1 MGVDEAFMQL
11 MGAPKEQGLSEA
23 EAKILRELLNSDR
36 EPLFIS
42 ELHQSEICPFIV
54 LKSFSELYGLEHY
67 KRFITAFLKSKVPLQ
82 RKRVH
87 EVLRALRRE
96 SDDEKK
102 SLWDRMRGK

>member
-11 MGAPKEQGLSEA
+11 MGSPKEQGLSEA
-23 EAKILRELLNSDR
+23 EAKILKELLNSERD
-36 EPLFIS
+36 PLFIS
-42 ELHQSEICPFIV
+42 ELHPSQMVPFIV
-54 LKSFSELYGLEHY
+54 LKSFSEMYGLSEY
-67 KRFITAFLKSKVPLQ
+67 KRFILVFLKSTVPLN

-102 SLWDRMRGK
+102 SLWDKMRGK